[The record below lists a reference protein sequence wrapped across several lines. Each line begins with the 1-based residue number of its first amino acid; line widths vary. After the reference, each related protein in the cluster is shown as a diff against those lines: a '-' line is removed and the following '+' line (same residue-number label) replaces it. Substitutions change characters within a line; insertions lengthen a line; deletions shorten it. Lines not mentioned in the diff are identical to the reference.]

1 MPTDNIS
8 APPGFFIFELVG
20 LVIMLLALISMFRIA
35 RILGGELGKTFKLF
49 SFAVVFIALSVVAD
63 EILEI
68 LALESLMG
76 EIIFESLI
84 YIGLFL
90 IFLGA
95 RKGVRAL
102 IGR

>member
-1 MPTDNIS
+1 MPTDNTG

-20 LVIMLLALISMFRIA
+20 LVITLLALISMFRIA

-49 SFAVVFIALSVVAD
+49 SFAVVFMALSVVAD
-63 EILEI
+63 ELLEI
-68 LALESLMG
+68 LKLESLVG
-76 EIIFESLI
+76 EVILESLI

-95 RKGVRAL
+95 RRGLRAL
-102 IGR
+102 IGK